1 MTDPIKRRIQSAH
14 DANGK
19 RDERFV
25 GLKHLAHIRKP
36 SFILADQL
44 NDMLAENNTKVRI
57 RCQSFHPKLCVWI
70 CIFSIHHLP
79 SGSKICPPTIIRK
92 KNITLPKTN
101 VPAPPCQRP
110 TTNQVKNRP
119 IHVVIFFP
127 IFLPYFFF
135 HFLDNVCK
143 LFVFRIGYMT

>member
-92 KNITLPKTN
+92 KNRPDPKTK
-101 VPAPPCQRP
+101 VHAPPCQRP
-110 TTNQVKNRP
+110 TTNQVKTDQSMSS
-119 IHVVIFFP
+119 FS
-127 IFLPYFFF
+127 FLFSYRISFSTSWIMFVS
-135 HFLDNVCK
+135 FLSS
-143 LFVFRIGYMT
+143 G

>member
-1 MTDPIKRRIQSAH
+1 MTAPITRRNQSAR
-14 DANGK
+14 DASGK

-36 SFILADQL
+36 SFMLADQL

-57 RCQSFHPKLCVWI
+57 RCQSFHPKLCVGI

-79 SGSKICPPTIIRK
+79 IGSKICPPMIIRK
-92 KNITLPKTN
+92 KNRPDPKTK
-101 VPAPPCQRP
+101 VHAPPCHRP
-110 TTNQVKNRP
+110 TTSQVKNRP

-135 HFLDNVCK
+135 HFLARVCK
-143 LFVFRIGYMT
+143 PFVFRIVYMT